1 MEAYKM
7 ADKKE
12 SKTERTGNAEPLEK
26 HDHPHTHGKIP
37 APKFGS
43 AGSGGAEFERLP
55 EQHEDD
61 DKIHES

>member
-1 MEAYKM
+1 MS
-7 ADKKE
+7 DKNTK
-12 SKTERTGNAEPLEK
+12 SKTEKTESDPPLEK

-55 EQHEDD
+55 EQHEGE
-61 DKIHES
+61 KS

>member
-1 MEAYKM
+1 M
-7 ADKKE
+7 ADRKE
-12 SKTERTGNAEPLEK
+12 IKTDRTKSEPEELEK
-26 HDHPHTHGKIP
+26 HEPTHTIKPIP

-55 EQHEDD
+55 EQHEDEK

>member
-1 MEAYKM
+1 MEVDM
-7 ADKKE
+7 ADQNKPKTDKSDAKE
-12 SKTERTGNAEPLEK
+12 PELEK
-26 HDHPHTHGKIP
+26 HDHPHTHGPII

-61 DKIHES
+61 EIEKA

>member
-1 MEAYKM
+1 M
-7 ADKKE
+7 ADEKQP
-12 SKTERTGNAEPLEK
+12 KTTRTDKDEPELEK
-26 HDHPHTHGKIP
+26 HDHPHTHGPII

-61 DKIHES
+61 EIHEA

>member
-1 MEAYKM
+1 MS
-7 ADKKE
+7 DKNTK
-12 SKTERTGNAEPLEK
+12 SKTEKTGTEREELEK
-26 HDHPHTHGKIP
+26 HDHPHTHDPIP

-55 EQHEDD
+55 ELHED

>member
-1 MEAYKM
+1 MS
-7 ADKKE
+7 DKNTK
-12 SKTERTGNAEPLEK
+12 SKTEKTEGEREQLEK
-26 HDHPHTHGKIP
+26 HEPSHTVDPFP

-61 DKIHES
+61 EIHES

>member
-1 MEAYKM
+1 MS
-7 ADKKE
+7 DRKKTNTDN
-12 SKTERTGNAEPLEK
+12 SKAGEELEK
-26 HDHPHTHGKIP
+26 HEPTHTVDPIP

-61 DKIHES
+61 KIHES